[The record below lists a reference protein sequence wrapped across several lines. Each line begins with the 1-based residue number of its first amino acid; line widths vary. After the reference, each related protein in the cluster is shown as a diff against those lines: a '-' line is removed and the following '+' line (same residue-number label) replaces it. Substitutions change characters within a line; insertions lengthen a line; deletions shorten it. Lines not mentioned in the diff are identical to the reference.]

1 MYALIQKD
9 DNKILR
15 VSAEGALLADSKPF
29 QWVDCP
35 EETKVNWLYDGSSFT
50 APPQAVPSLE
60 EKKAEKRQRINAK
73 RDEKE
78 ASGFLYNGVSFD
90 SDQRSANRILC
101 AAIAAQAALVL
112 GQPLNVD
119 WTAADNSVVPLD
131 AAGIVGL
138 AVALAQ
144 AGTANFYTA
153 KALKQQVDVA
163 QTPEA
168 VDAVPL
174 P

>member
-1 MYALIQKD
+1 MQKIVV
-9 DNKILR
+9 NVQTGEQSL
-15 VSAEGALLADSKPF
+15 
-29 QWVDCP
+29 VDMTP
-35 EETKVNWLYDGSSFT
+35 EEIASITKPTKTLQEIKD
-50 APPQAVPSLE
+50 
-60 EKKAEKRQRINAK
+60 EKRKAINAK

-101 AAIAAQAALVL
+101 AAIVAQAALAS
-112 GQPLNVD
+112 GQTLNVD

-153 KALKQQVDVA
+153 KALKQQVDAAATIEEV
-163 QTPEA
+163 EG
-168 VDAVPL
+168 VPL